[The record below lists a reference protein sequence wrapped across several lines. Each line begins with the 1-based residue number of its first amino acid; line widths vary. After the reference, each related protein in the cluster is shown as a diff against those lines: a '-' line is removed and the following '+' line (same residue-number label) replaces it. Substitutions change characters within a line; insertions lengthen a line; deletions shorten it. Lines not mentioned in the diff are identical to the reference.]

1 MAGRLETTIGR
12 VALKNPLIAG
22 PADHLIDEEGA
33 RRELS
38 TGVGAIV
45 ESDINLAA
53 ASTAIVVG
61 FNVRPNAEAKAL
73 ADREGVDVRT
83 YRVIYQLT
91 EDIEKALVGLLA
103 PDTVEDVL
111 GEAEVRALFRSSR
124 LGVIA
129 GCMITTGKFER
140 SARVRVVREGALVW
154 DGNIGSLRRVQED
167 VREVAQGLECGIL
180 LENYNDAKVGDT
192 IECFVTRQVERTTL
206 DEPAA
211 ATS

>member
-1 MAGRLETTIGR
+1 VQGSVEAAIGEVEKIKHSEVSVR
-12 VALKNPLIAG
+12 VI
-22 PADHLIDEEGA
+22 
-33 RRELS
+33 R
-38 TGVGAIV
+38 TGVGGIA
-45 ESDINLAA
+45 ESDVMLAA
-53 ASTAIVVG
+53 ASKAIVVG
-61 FNVRPNAEAKAL
+61 FNVRPNAEPKA
-73 ADREGVDVRT
+73 AAEREGVDVRT

-167 VREVAQGLECGIL
+167 VREVAAGFECGIL
-180 LENYNDAKVGDT
+180 LEGYNDLKEGDVL
-192 IECFVTRQVERTTL
+192 ECYSTRQVERSSLASVAGAST
-206 DEPAA
+206 
-211 ATS
+211 

>member
-1 MAGRLETTIGR
+1 M
-12 VALKNPLIAG
+12 
-22 PADHLIDEEGA
+22 
-33 RRELS
+33 
-38 TGVGAIV
+38 
-45 ESDINLAA
+45 
-53 ASTAIVVG
+53 
-61 FNVRPNAEAKAL
+61 
-73 ADREGVDVRT
+73 RT

-129 GCMITTGKFER
+129 GCMVTTGKFER

-167 VREVAQGLECGIL
+167 VREVAAGLRVRHPARGLQRPQGGRRPRVLRHPPGRAQLAGERRRSLHLEQLRRAIVRRCGR
-180 LENYNDAKVGDT
+180 ASRRRRCRRSPRRRAGGARARRAPP
-192 IECFVTRQVERTTL
+192 C
-206 DEPAA
+206 AA
-211 ATS
+211 RRFRDRG